1 MGAIYY
7 LLAVCLIK
15 EAGECHYAH
24 GGFFAPAHRFQVRA
38 DEAGAAEMN
47 EYTLSFSVRF

>member
-1 MGAIYY
+1 MGTIYY

-24 GGFFAPAHRFQVRA
+24 GGFFATYEQCVA
-38 DEAGAAEMN
+38 AAEKRQLTDFKCAQMKR
-47 EYTLSFSVRF
+47 EEPK